1 MIPGWLWSHGNPCV
15 SASQMLTLQAYTTSL
30 GKLHFLERIGPR
42 CCWGPYESQVIVM
55 ESLQRRGVRLG
66 LERLLQLVGSPV
78 VHLEC
83 QGIPCSLYPFSS
95 GSACHTDL
103 IAFDT
108 GTNTVLAQVTRQAAD
123 TVRSDCSLFLLPIP
137 RHTVH
142 CSPIPGY
149 LFGAN

>member
-1 MIPGWLWSHGNPCV
+1 MLLRSIRITSDRDGKSPEERRKIRSGEA
-15 SASQMLTLQAYTTSL
+15 SAACRLTSGAS
-30 GKLHFLERIGPR
+30 R
-42 CCWGPYESQVIVM
+42 V
-55 ESLQRRGVRLG
+55 
-66 LERLLQLVGSPV
+66 
-78 VHLEC
+78 C